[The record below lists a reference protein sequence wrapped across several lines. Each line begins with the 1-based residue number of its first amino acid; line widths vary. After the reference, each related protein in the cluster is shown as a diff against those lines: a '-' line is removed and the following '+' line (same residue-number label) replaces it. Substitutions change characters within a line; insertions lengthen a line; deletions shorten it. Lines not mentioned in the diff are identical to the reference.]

1 MITDKEYSYNIN
13 FVNAVFMGVAT
24 FMTYNN
30 NTGIIGIYL
39 GTWENFQPNGK
50 IKITID
56 PQYTQSNAHAIVLGY

>member
-1 MITDKEYSYNIN
+1 
-13 FVNAVFMGVAT
+13 MGVAT